1 MGALTSTGAA
11 SSPPGV
17 SMDPL
22 FGRAPTMTDAQRIEM
37 LERDVR
43 ELRAV
48 LWHVWVRA
56 CEGHPGDRPSGPA
69 AAQTAWEQITPIFH
83 RWLP

>member
-1 MGALTSTGAA
+1 MRAFTSTRAA
-11 SSPPGV
+11 RPPEVRVSS
-17 SMDPL
+17 L
-22 FGRAPTMTDAQRIEM
+22 FGVAPTMTDAQRIEM

-48 LWHVWVRA
+48 LWQVWVGA
-56 CEGHPGDRPSGPA
+56 CDGHPDHRPSGPGA
-69 AAQTAWEQITPIFH
+69 VQTAWEQITPIFH